1 MSYYPSGRWTDK
13 LFNLSM
19 KAPTLFDEPLNQSM
33 NYVKILGLA
42 LNHKEEDVGT
52 VGFHGGPQNEMLFDI
67 AKEHGIVLLTK
78 LSGPPVVGTGNA
90 TDHIIVVP
98 MGVEN
103 GEPQDFW
110 IMEMEEETYDGRPI
124 SIDLSDTV
132 WRINK
137 LDVPFIR
144 RVDQLLTKFYET
156 RRIDGKRGYDAINK
170 RVV

>member
-1 MSYYPSGRWTDK
+1 MSYYPSERVIDK
-13 LFNLSM
+13 LFGIN
-19 KAPTLFDEPLNQSM
+19 APTLFDEPLNQKG
-33 NYVKILGLA
+33 NYGRILSLA

-52 VGFHGGPQNEMLFDI
+52 VGFHGGPQNEMLFEI

-78 LSGPPVVGTGNA
+78 LHGDLFPS
-90 TDHIIVVP
+90 DHIIVVP

-110 IMEMEEETYDGRPI
+110 ILEMEEQTYDGQPI
-124 SIDLSDTV
+124 SSDLSDTV

-137 LDVPFIR
+137 LDVPFVR
-144 RVDQLLTKFYET
+144 RMDQMLTLFYEG
-156 RRIDGKRGYDAINK
+156 RRWLRRKGYDAINK